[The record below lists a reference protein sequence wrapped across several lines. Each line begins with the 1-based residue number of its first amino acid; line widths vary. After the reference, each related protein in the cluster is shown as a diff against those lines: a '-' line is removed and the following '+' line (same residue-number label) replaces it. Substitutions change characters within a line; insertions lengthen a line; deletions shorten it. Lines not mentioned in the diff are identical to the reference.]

1 MKPREPARPGI
12 AVMWALVVI
21 TVLTLVSA
29 TAIWQ
34 MSAGRRALERRQN
47 ALQALWLA
55 RSGAELAAER
65 LMANGEYT
73 GESIELVPDSDL
85 RIAVEKDP
93 AEKDSYRIRCE
104 SRCPSS
110 GPGSMGK
117 ALTWKA
123 TRRAEPAG
131 VKLEIVNEIETPA
144 P

>member
-1 MKPREPARPGI
+1 
-12 AVMWALVVI
+12 MWALVVI
-21 TVLTLVSA
+21 TVLALVSA

-65 LMANGEYT
+65 LMAKADYT
-73 GESIELVPDSDL
+73 GESIELIPDSGL
-85 RIAVEKDP
+85 RIAVEKVP

-104 SRCPSS
+104 SRYPAS
-110 GPGSMGK
+110 GPGSVGR

-123 TRRAEPAG
+123 IRRNDPTG
-131 VKLEIVNEIETPA
+131 IKLEYTSDDDSPA